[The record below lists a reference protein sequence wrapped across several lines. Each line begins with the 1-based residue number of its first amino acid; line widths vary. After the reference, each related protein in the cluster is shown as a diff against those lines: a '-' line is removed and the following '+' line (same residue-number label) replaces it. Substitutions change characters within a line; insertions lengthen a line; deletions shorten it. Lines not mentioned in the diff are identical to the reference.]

1 MFSLIESLDRSGP
14 LAKVKLMESKKK
26 DVCEKHGTLRVKR
39 KNGRGW
45 FCLTCKSE
53 AGKVWRSNN
62 ADKVRSYRVKSYA
75 KDRAE
80 KAALIERVAQL
91 ESLVVELGGVA

>member
-1 MFSLIESLDRSGP
+1 MIESLDRSGP

-91 ESLVVELGGVA
+91 ESQVAELGGVV